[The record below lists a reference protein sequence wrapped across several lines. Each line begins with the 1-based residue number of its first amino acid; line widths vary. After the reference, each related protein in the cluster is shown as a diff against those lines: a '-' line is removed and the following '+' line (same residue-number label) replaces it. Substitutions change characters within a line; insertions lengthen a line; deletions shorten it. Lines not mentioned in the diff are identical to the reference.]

1 MIGSRSF
8 RLTLV
13 LAMAALTLFAATSL
27 TAQEVLTNDSL
38 IALKKAGL
46 SDSVI
51 ISKIRSSPTK
61 FDTTTN
67 GLVNLKKA
75 GLSDQ
80 LIEAVVNAGSAA
92 PAAAPAPAPAAPA
105 GAAVAPASRES
116 IVHLIAGKSVELVPA
131 NASMEFSTGFFDSKS
146 ELVLK
151 GRKATYRIADKKPV
165 FYSTWSAN
173 DAPLVRLK
181 PGSDH
186 DDRNL
191 KISSGSFAP
200 FGGSVKYGVRSEDKV
215 DLESAERDSRGLY
228 KLTPKE
234 PLKPGEYG
242 FVPHLRDGRRCV
254 GPGVRLRRG
263 LGARQAGIA
272 TFFRSATS
280 SSAWPAPRAA
290 QVSGSSATRTGSC
303 VTC

>member
-1 MIGSRSF
+1 MRRASGSLPIGRIAHMIVSPGF

-13 LAMAALTLFAATSL
+13 LVLATLTLFAATSL

-46 SDSVI
+46 SDSII
-51 ISKIRSSPTK
+51 ISKIKSSQTK
-61 FDTTTN
+61 FDVSTK
-67 GLVNLKKA
+67 GLIGLKNA
-75 GLSDQ
+75 GMSDQ
-80 LIEAVVNAGSAA
+80 VIEAVVNAGSAA

-215 DLESAERDSRGLY
+215 DMEAAERDARGLY

-234 PLKPGEYG
+234 PLKAGEYG
-242 FVPHLRDGRRCV
+242 FVLTYGMAAGASGRV
-254 GPGVRLRRG
+254 YDFGVD
-263 LGARQAGIA
+263 
-272 TFFRSATS
+272 
-280 SSAWPAPRAA
+280 
-290 QVSGSSATRTGSC
+290 
-303 VTC
+303 

>member
-1 MIGSRSF
+1 MIGSLRL

-13 LAMAALTLFAATSL
+13 LAALVLFSATSL
-27 TAQEVLTNDSL
+27 TAQEVLTNQSL
-38 IALKKAGL
+38 ISMKKAGL
-46 SDSVI
+46 SDSII
-51 ISKIRSSPTK
+51 ISKIKSSQTK
-61 FDTTTN
+61 FDASTQ
-67 GLVNLKKA
+67 GLIGLKNA

-80 LIEAVVNAGSAA
+80 VIEAVVNAGA
-92 PAAAPAPAPAAPA
+92 APAPAAPA
-105 GAAVAPASRES
+105 APAAAAAPAASRES
-116 IVHLIAGKSVELVPA
+116 IVHLVAGKAIELVPA

-146 ELVLK
+146 ELVLQ

-215 DLESAERDSRGLY
+215 DMEASEKDARGLF

-242 FVPHLRDGRRCV
+242 FVLTYGMAAGASGRV
-254 GPGVRLRRG
+254 YDFGVD
-263 LGARQAGIA
+263 
-272 TFFRSATS
+272 
-280 SSAWPAPRAA
+280 
-290 QVSGSSATRTGSC
+290 
-303 VTC
+303 

>member
-13 LAMAALTLFAATSL
+13 LALAALTLFAATAL

-51 ISKIRSSPTK
+51 ISKIRSSQSK
-61 FDTTTN
+61 FDTSTT

-75 GLSDQ
+75 GFSDQ
-80 LIEAVVNAGSAA
+80 VIEAVVNAGSPAA
-92 PAAAPAPAPAAPA
+92 PAAAAPAAPA
-105 GAAVAPASRES
+105 AGAVPAAAREG
-116 IVHLIAGKSVELVPA
+116 IMQLIAGKSVELVPA
-131 NASMEFSTGFFDSKS
+131 NASLEFSTGFFDSKS
-146 ELVLK
+146 ELVLR
-151 GRKATYRIADKKPV
+151 GRKATYRFADKKPV
-165 FYSTWSAN
+165 FYSTWSPN

-215 DLESAERDSRGLY
+215 DMEPADKDARGLY

-234 PLKPGEYG
+234 PLPPGEYG
-242 FVPHLRDGRRCV
+242 FVLNYGMAAGATGRV
-254 GPGVRLRRG
+254 YDFGVD
-263 LGARQAGIA
+263 
-272 TFFRSATS
+272 
-280 SSAWPAPRAA
+280 
-290 QVSGSSATRTGSC
+290 
-303 VTC
+303 

>member
-1 MIGSRSF
+1 MIVSPGF

-13 LAMAALTLFAATSL
+13 LALAALTLFAATSL

-46 SDSVI
+46 SDSII
-51 ISKIRSSPTK
+51 ISKIKSSQTK
-61 FDTTTN
+61 FDVSTK
-67 GLVNLKKA
+67 GLIGLKNA
-75 GLSDQ
+75 GMSDQ
-80 LIEAVVNAGSAA
+80 VIEAVVNAGSAA
-92 PAAAPAPAPAAPA
+92 PAPAAAAPAAPA
-105 GAAVAPASRES
+105 AAAVAPSASRET
-116 IVHLIAGKSVELVPA
+116 IVHLMGGKSVELVPS
-131 NASMEFSTGFFDSKS
+131 NASMEINTGFFDSKS

-173 DAPLVRLK
+173 DAALVRLK

-200 FGGSVKYGVRSEDKV
+200 FGGSIKYGVRSEDKV
-215 DLESAERDSRGLY
+215 DLEAAERDARGLY

-242 FVPHLRDGRRCV
+242 FVLTYGMAAGASGRV
-254 GPGVRLRRG
+254 YDFGVD
-263 LGARQAGIA
+263 
-272 TFFRSATS
+272 
-280 SSAWPAPRAA
+280 
-290 QVSGSSATRTGSC
+290 
-303 VTC
+303 

>member
-1 MIGSRSF
+1 MIGSRTF
-8 RLTLV
+8 RPTLV
-13 LAMAALTLFAATSL
+13 LAVAALTLVAVTSL

-46 SDSVI
+46 SDSII
-51 ISKIRSSPTK
+51 ISKIKSSQTK
-61 FDTTTN
+61 FDASTK
-67 GLVNLKKA
+67 GLIGLKNA
-75 GLSDQ
+75 GMSDQ
-80 LIEAVVNAGSAA
+80 VIEAVVNAGSAA
-92 PAAAPAPAPAAPA
+92 TAPAAPPAAAPAAPA
-105 GAAVAPASRES
+105 AAVAPAAARES
-116 IVHLIAGKSVELVPA
+116 IVQLIGGKSVELVPA
-131 NASMEFSTGFFDSKS
+131 NASLEFNTGFFDSKS

-215 DLESAERDSRGLY
+215 DMEAAERDARGLY

-234 PLKPGEYG
+234 PLKQGEYG
-242 FVPHLRDGRRCV
+242 FVLTYGMAAGASGRV
-254 GPGVRLRRG
+254 YDFGVD
-263 LGARQAGIA
+263 
-272 TFFRSATS
+272 
-280 SSAWPAPRAA
+280 
-290 QVSGSSATRTGSC
+290 
-303 VTC
+303 

>member
-1 MIGSRSF
+1 MIVSPGF

-13 LAMAALTLFAATSL
+13 LALGALTLFAATSL

-46 SDSVI
+46 SDSII
-51 ISKIRSSPTK
+51 ISKIKSSQTK
-61 FDTTTN
+61 FDTSTN
-67 GLVNLKKA
+67 AIIGLKKA
-75 GLSDQ
+75 GMSDQ
-80 LIEAVVNAGSAA
+80 VIEAVVNAGSGA
-92 PAAAPAPAPAAPA
+92 PAAAAPAPAPAAPA
-105 GAAVAPASRES
+105 GAAVAPAASRES
-116 IVHLIAGKSVELVPA
+116 IVHLIGGKSVELVPA

-165 FYSTWSAN
+165 FYSTWSSN

-215 DLESAERDSRGLY
+215 DMESVERDSRGLY

-242 FVPHLRDGRRCV
+242 FVLTYGTATGASGRV
-254 GPGVRLRRG
+254 YDFGVD
-263 LGARQAGIA
+263 
-272 TFFRSATS
+272 
-280 SSAWPAPRAA
+280 
-290 QVSGSSATRTGSC
+290 
-303 VTC
+303 

>member
-1 MIGSRSF
+1 MIGSQRL

-13 LAMAALTLFAATSL
+13 LAMAALALFSATSL

-38 IALKKAGL
+38 VALKKAGL
-46 SDSVI
+46 SDSII
-51 ISKIRSSPTK
+51 ISKIRSSQTK
-61 FDTTTN
+61 FDTSTK
-67 GLVNLKKA
+67 GLIGLKNA
-75 GLSDQ
+75 GFSDQ
-80 LIEAVVNAGSAA
+80 VIEAVVNAGSGATAPPAAAAPVAPAAAAA
-92 PAAAPAPAPAAPA
+92 PAAA
-105 GAAVAPASRES
+105 RES
-116 IVHLIAGKSVELVPA
+116 IVLLVGGKYVELAPS
-131 NASMEFSTGFFDSKS
+131 NAALEFSHSMFDSKS
-146 ELVLK
+146 ELVLQ
-151 GRKATYRIADKKPV
+151 GRKAQYRIADKKPV

-215 DLESAERDSRGLY
+215 DMEASEKDARGLY

-242 FVPHLRDGRRCV
+242 FVLNYGMAAGASGRV
-254 GPGVRLRRG
+254 YDFGVD
-263 LGARQAGIA
+263 
-272 TFFRSATS
+272 
-280 SSAWPAPRAA
+280 
-290 QVSGSSATRTGSC
+290 
-303 VTC
+303 

>member
-1 MIGSRSF
+1 MIGSLRL

-13 LAMAALTLFAATSL
+13 LAALALFSATSL
-27 TAQEVLTNDSL
+27 TAQEVLTNQSL
-38 IALKKAGL
+38 ISMKKAGL
-46 SDSVI
+46 SDSII
-51 ISKIRSSPTK
+51 ISKIKSSQTK
-61 FDTTTN
+61 FDASTQ
-67 GLVNLKKA
+67 GLIGLKNA

-80 LIEAVVNAGSAA
+80 VIEAVVNAGAAPAPAAAAPAA
-92 PAAAPAPAPAAPA
+92 PAAAAAPA
-105 GAAVAPASRES
+105 ASRES
-116 IVHLIAGKSVELVPA
+116 IVHLVAGKAVELVPA

-146 ELVLK
+146 ELVLQ
-151 GRKATYRIADKKPV
+151 GRKARYRIADKKPV

-215 DLESAERDSRGLY
+215 DMEASEKDARGLF

-242 FVPHLRDGRRCV
+242 FVLTYGMAAGASGRV
-254 GPGVRLRRG
+254 YDFGVD
-263 LGARQAGIA
+263 
-272 TFFRSATS
+272 
-280 SSAWPAPRAA
+280 
-290 QVSGSSATRTGSC
+290 
-303 VTC
+303 